1 MRESLSKTQ
10 LLTVSIN
17 IVAFLSK
24 KANKKLPSERI
35 CAYAWEAID
44 ICIITQKK
52 PQQNAEARPL
62 PPWYPYCGVKG
73 GDILL

>member
-10 LLTVSIN
+10 LLTVFIN
-17 IVAFLSK
+17 IVAFILK

-44 ICIITQKK
+44 IGILYQKG
-52 PQQNAEARPL
+52 
-62 PPWYPYCGVKG
+62 WS
-73 GDILL
+73 